1 MGQLGEDRSGS
12 ENEHNAHPCLLRLL
26 LRVELHSHSFRH
38 AVSKEVE
45 KQAWVEYEVAGCKE
59 NLLCILMFS

>member
-1 MGQLGEDRSGS
+1 MERTAAA
-12 ENEHNAHPCLLRLL
+12 ERNEHKPHALPAAPP

-45 KQAWVEYEVAGCKE
+45 KQAGVEYEVAGCKE
-59 NLLCILMFS
+59 NLLCKLMFS